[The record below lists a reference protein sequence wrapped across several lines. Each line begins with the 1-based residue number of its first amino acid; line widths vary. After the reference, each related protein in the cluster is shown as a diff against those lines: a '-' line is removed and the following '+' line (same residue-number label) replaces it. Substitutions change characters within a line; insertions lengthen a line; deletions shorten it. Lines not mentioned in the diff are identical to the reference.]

1 MNTMKINI
9 SSGEELVDFGSKLRS
24 DFLQSEETACLSK
37 RLDKLI
43 NGQPDEVSCKE
54 YLIDRLSLSR
64 PDIEREEAD
73 KIVTEIMLGVD
84 NYRRDYAAIG
94 SPDPDEFTG
103 LFNNYMTGMN
113 LREKCSFMSNVIYLL
128 KGFRGKVY
136 NAVHAPAA
144 AADLNKLLN
153 ICKHEI
159 SSYMNSDITLTPEKG
174 DTIADREA
182 LAELIATE
190 DLGYYLGFIT
200 YNEYCLEDQG
210 DEVHEIVTPYLAG
223 LGSGATVQYSIA
235 LDGDGNGDDG
245 TDKDRIKNVLKILI
259 GVLVFALVAYLS
271 ITFLLPV
278 ISMAMPFL
286 NLLLGVFLSGACVL
300 YTLLISSF
308 AGMLAYLLVDKII
321 EWYEKL
327 TKNEDLEARK
337 REESST
343 KDKETNK
350 HSNVMTTF
358 NLTETEFKAIQDLKT
373 QFETFADGKKDF
385 RENMI
390 DFYISQRPGTH
401 PADAEEIVDQIY
413 AGILM
418 YNENLKSGLKTMQET
433 GEVDFLQQLQDA
445 GKDLDLKECYN
456 IYSAFY
462 LLLQTMEEN
471 NLDKNTMNFQKVVD
485 TKEMPVDFVPTEDDI
500 NQLVNKINDKLKN
513 PSIIINNTESIKE
526 MVSNIGATAK
536 AAESI
541 ISNTEDTLKQKQIL
555 ALCTVVASKQHKL
568 ENLPSDT
575 SVRQIAAGS
584 AAGFDI
590 KKVLDD
596 VANGDCD
603 ESTAWTIIKV
613 ILGVLLLTAFMMA
626 VVYGLAVVGATVFVA
641 VITALGGSVIAA
653 ILAALSTVVV
663 IAGGG
668 ALSYKIAEKLGKFV
682 QNKVIPWCKSVWKWL
697 KGGSNKTYGDDD
709 EDEDEDEDED
719 KDKDKDN

>member
-1 MNTMKINI
+1 MNTINI
-9 SSGEELVDFGSKLRS
+9 YLSSGEEFVDFGSKLKS
-24 DFLQSEETACLSK
+24 DYLQSEETARLSK
-37 RLDKLI
+37 RLGKLI
-43 NGQPDEVSCKE
+43 NGQPAEVSCKE

-144 AADLNKLLN
+144 TADLNKLLN

-159 SSYMNSDITLTPEKG
+159 SSYMNSDITLTPERG
-174 DTIADREA
+174 DTIADRDA

-245 TDKDRIKNVLKILI
+245 TDKDRIKNVLRILI

-337 REESST
+337 QEESST

-350 HSNVMTTF
+350 NSNVMTTF
-358 NLTETEFKAIQDLKT
+358 NLTEAEFKAIQDLET
-373 QFETFADGKKDF
+373 QFESFADSKKDF
-385 RENMI
+385 RKCMI
-390 DFYISQRPGTH
+390 DFYVTQMPGTH
-401 PADAEEIVDQIY
+401 PADAEEIVGHIY
-413 AGILM
+413 AGIHM
-418 YNENLKSGLKTMQET
+418 YNENLKSALKTMQET

-445 GKDLDLKECYN
+445 GKDLDIKERYN
-456 IYSAFY
+456 IYSAFD

-471 NLDKNTMNFQKVVD
+471 NLDKNTMNFQKIVD
-485 TKEMPVDFVPTEDDI
+485 SRKMPAEFVPAEEDI
-500 NQLVNKINDKLKN
+500 SQLINKINDRLKN
-513 PSIIINNTESIKE
+513 PSFIINNTESIKD
-526 MVSNIGATAK
+526 MIANVDASVVN
-536 AAESI
+536 AESF
-541 ISNTEDTLKQKQIL
+541 ISYTEETLKQKHIL

-568 ENLPSDT
+568 EHLPSDT
-575 SVRQIAAGS
+575 GVRQIAAGC
-584 AAGFDI
+584 AAGVDI
-590 KKVLDD
+590 KNVIDG
-596 VANGDCD
+596 VANGDGD
-603 ESTAWTIIKV
+603 DNTAWTVIKV
-613 ILGVLLLTAFMMA
+613 ILGALLLTTLLIA
-626 VVYGLAVVGATVFVA
+626 VIWGLSLIGASTFVA
-641 VITALGGSVIAA
+641 VFTALSGTVLAG
-653 ILAALSTVVV
+653 ILAALSTVAVV
-663 IAGGG
+663 FGTAFL
-668 ALSYKIAEKLGKFV
+668 AYKIAVKAGEIIE
-682 QNKVIPWCKSVWKWL
+682 NKVIPWCKTIWKWI
-697 KGGSNKTYGDDD
+697 KDRWNNQTGDDL
-709 EDEDEDEDED
+709 
-719 KDKDKDN
+719 DNDSDDDSDNIRRWK